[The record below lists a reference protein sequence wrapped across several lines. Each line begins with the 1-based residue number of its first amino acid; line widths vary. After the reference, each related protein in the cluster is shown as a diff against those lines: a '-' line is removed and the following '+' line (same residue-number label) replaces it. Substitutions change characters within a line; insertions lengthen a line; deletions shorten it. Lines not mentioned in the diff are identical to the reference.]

1 MAEAKGSSVKKSAP
15 PPEPKKSDMEV
26 LLDWCV
32 GQGWTNVTEQFDK
45 SDSVADV
52 KAWAQS
58 INHSQVLARISEME

>member
-26 LLDWCV
+26 LLDWCE
-32 GQGWTNVTEQFDK
+32 GQGGTNVTKQFDK
-45 SDSVADV
+45 SDSVAEV
-52 KAWAQS
+52 KSWAQS

>member
-1 MAEAKGSSVKKSAP
+1 MAEAKGTPVKKSAS

-26 LLDWCV
+26 LLDWCE

-45 SDSVADV
+45 SDSVAEV
-52 KAWAQS
+52 KSWAQS

>member
-1 MAEAKGSSVKKSAP
+1 MAGAKGLSVKKSV

-26 LLDWCV
+26 LLDWCE

-45 SDSVADV
+45 SDSVAEV
-52 KAWAQS
+52 KSWAQS

>member
-26 LLDWCV
+26 LLDWCE
-32 GQGWTNVTEQFDK
+32 GQGWTSVTEQFSTK
-45 SDSVADV
+45 DSIVDV
-52 KAWAQS
+52 KTWAQS

>member
-1 MAEAKGSSVKKSAP
+1 MAEEKVTVKKTTPVAP
-15 PPEPKKSDMEV
+15 KRSDIED
-26 LLDWCV
+26 LLDWCK

-45 SDSVADV
+45 SDSISDV

>member
-1 MAEAKGSSVKKSAP
+1 MAEAKRASVKKSTP

-26 LLDWCV
+26 LLDWCE

-45 SDSVADV
+45 SDSVAEV
-52 KAWAQS
+52 KSWAQS

>member
-1 MAEAKGSSVKKSAP
+1 MAEAKRTSVKKSTP

-26 LLDWCV
+26 LLDWCE

-45 SDSVADV
+45 SDSVAEV
-52 KAWAQS
+52 KSWAQS

>member
-1 MAEAKGSSVKKSAP
+1 MAEAKRASVKKSAP

-26 LLDWCV
+26 LLDWCE

-52 KAWAQS
+52 KSWAQS

>member
-1 MAEAKGSSVKKSAP
+1 MAEAKRASVKKSAP

-26 LLDWCV
+26 LLDWCE

>member
-1 MAEAKGSSVKKSAP
+1 MAEAKRESVKKSAP

-26 LLDWCV
+26 LLDWCE

-45 SDSVADV
+45 SDSVAEV
-52 KAWAQS
+52 KSWAQS